1 MNVSQSIEA
10 ALKSRII
17 AGGSL
22 GGIPEADCYFNL
34 FFQSDHTNN
43 PNHEAQFPQIQITAA
58 PDYAEGE
65 SFVSGLEAHRV
76 IAATVVIAT
85 ARADDKTHATIA
97 DYYAKVRAAL
107 DEVPSDYAGFA
118 TAHLPSGWHCCSLRV
133 VESGAPDFDDELQ
146 VIPLSVIVEV
156 NVS

>member
-10 ALKSRII
+10 ALKSLLI

-22 GGIPEADCYFNL
+22 GGITEADCYFNC
-34 FFQSDHTNN
+34 FFEVDNAQN

-65 SFVSGLEAHRV
+65 SAITGLESHRV
-76 IAATVVIAT
+76 CNVSIIIATV
-85 ARADDKTHATIA
+85 RADDKTHETIA

-107 DEVPSDYAGFA
+107 DEVPDAYSTFA
-118 TAHLPSGWHCCSLRV
+118 STHLPAGWHCCSLRV
-133 VESGAPDFDDELQ
+133 VESGEPYFDEEIQ
-146 VIPLSVIVEV
+146 AVQLSVIVEV